1 MSCSACQT
9 FQPIRTRCS
18 DGRPGSPH
26 DVDNA
31 SGQVLKCGINMMTI
45 NAYAVMR
52 QGGAAEPFT
61 YQRPLGPNDVLVRIT
76 HCSIARGDVQFID
89 NDWGDTRFPLVPGHE
104 IVGVVE
110 ETGSAVAGMKA
121 GDRVGIG
128 YQQAACFSCEL
139 CTDGVEQL
147 CPEQKVIGV
156 DCYGGLADHIGVD
169 SRFAFPLPAALDSA
183 KATPLLSSGVTV
195 YSSIARADLRD
206 GSDVAV
212 LGIGGLG
219 CLAVEFLRKMGHR
232 VTAFSHSPAKQAI
245 VERLGADYVDSATS
259 AGQATLRRRF
269 DLILS
274 TLNTT
279 FDLNAYLGML
289 KPRGKLCV
297 VAQPLE
303 MLPISVGMLYD
314 NALRSIYGNY
324 VGSRADMVAM
334 LAFAAGHN
342 VDSLVDVLPFTDVN
356 RAIDMV
362 RRGNAVART
371 VLQR

>member
-1 MSCSACQT
+1 MT
-9 FQPIRTRCS
+9 
-18 DGRPGSPH
+18 
-26 DVDNA
+26 
-31 SGQVLKCGINMMTI
+31 TI
-45 NAYAVMR
+45 NAYAVRR
-52 QGGAAEPFT
+52 QGGAAEPFS
-61 YQRPLGPNDVLVRIT
+61 YQRALGPNDVLVRVT

-104 IVGVVE
+104 IVGLVD
-110 ETGSAVAGMKA
+110 ETGSAVVGVKA

-139 CTDGVEQL
+139 CRDGIEQL

-156 DCYGGLADHIGVD
+156 DCYGGLADYIGVD
-169 SRFAFPLPAALDSA
+169 SRFAFPLPPALDSA
-183 KATPLLSSGVTV
+183 KAAPLLSAGLTV
-195 YSSIARADLRD
+195 YSSIARAELRD

-212 LGIGGLG
+212 SGIGGLG
-219 CLAVEFLRKMGHR
+219 SLAIEFLRKMGHR
-232 VTAFSHSPAKQAI
+232 VSAFSHSPAKKAMI
-245 VERLGADYVDSATS
+245 EGLGAEYVDSATL
-259 AGQATLRRRF
+259 AGQAALKRRF

-289 KPRGKLCV
+289 KPKGKLCV

-303 MLPISVGMLYD
+303 TLPINVGLLYD

-324 VGSRADMVAM
+324 VGSRKDMVAM
-334 LAFAAGHN
+334 LAFAAEHN
-342 VDSLVDVLPFTDVN
+342 VESLVDVLPFTDVN
-356 RAIDMV
+356 RAIDIV

-371 VLQR
+371 VLER